1 MKELFDKTDLHKY
14 QVYSVEFILKHMEAA
29 LLLDCG
35 LGKTVIALTAA
46 NELKQNGQVSRILV
60 ICPIRV
66 ALVWKNE
73 VKKWEHLQHL
83 TVSCAIGSVKDRK
96 EALINEAD
104 IYVINRE
111 NISWL
116 IESSEL
122 PFDYDM
128 VIVDELSSFK
138 NWNAKR
144 FKSLM
149 MVRPKIRRIV
159 GLTGTPSSNGLMD
172 LFAEY
177 KLLDGG
183 KRLGRYI
190 SSYRAMYF
198 LPDKTN
204 GNIVYSYKLRTG
216 AERQIYSAISDMTIS
231 MKGNDFLKMPGLI
244 RSQYPVYLDDDEMTA
259 YEDMKQNLSLD
270 VEAGVISADN
280 AAVLTGKLT
289 QFANGA
295 VYTDSGKIEMIHSRK
310 LDALEDIIEASCGKS
325 LLVAY
330 WFRHDLIRIE
340 ERLKS
345 LGVCYAR
352 LDSDEN
358 IRKWNEGELE
368 IGLIHP
374 AAAGHGLNLQSGGS
388 TLVWYGMIWSL
399 ELYQQTVARLW
410 RQGQKS
416 STVVIQHIVASGTI
430 DEVILHALIRKGATQ
445 RALIEAVKAEVA

>member
-183 KRLGRYI
+183 KRLGKYI

-231 MKGNDFLKMPGLI
+231 MKGNDYLKMPGLI
-244 RSQYPVYLDDDEMTA
+244 RSEYPVYLDNDEMAA
-259 YEDMKQNLSLD
+259 YEDMKQNLRID
-270 VEAGVISADN
+270 VEEGIISADN

-340 ERLKS
+340 ERLKA

-352 LDSDEN
+352 LDSDVN
-358 IRKWNEGELE
+358 IRKWNDGELE

-430 DEVILHALIRKGATQ
+430 DEVILHALIRKDATQ